1 MRVLLSEGSGLTSR
15 QVATRLG
22 ALGHHVEILS
32 SSQICL
38 TRFTRYVRK
47 VHPVPRFGLD
57 PLGWLDA
64 AQAIAKARAMDF
76 LFPTQEQVAILSAR
90 RERLQVATVVPP
102 FASLRRVQDKI
113 SAARTLEDIGVP
125 QPASAVVSGIADLNR
140 VSDFPAFVKQPIST
154 ASSGVRRVS
163 SKAELERVAMEMGL
177 GEQELLVQSHSQG
190 PLAMIQAIAD
200 NGRLVAYHANL
211 RIREGVS
218 GGASIKESITL
229 PVMPEIIA
237 RMVRALNWHGALSL
251 DAIVTPSGPLVIDV
265 NPRLVEPMNAYF
277 AGVDLVSVML
287 NLAQS
292 RHPAAQLPGKA
303 GVRSCQLLLAILGA
317 AQQDGTR
324 QAIIRELVAALYR
337 RGEYAAAHEEL
348 TPLDR
353 DPVAA
358 VPAIVATLF
367 TLFRPSLWQTFQSG
381 AVGPYALTPKAWNQI
396 LSAGSIDA
404 APPAESHLKSNIE
417 RG

>member
-1 MRVLLSEGSGLTSR
+1 M
-15 QVATRLG
+15 
-22 ALGHHVEILS
+22 
-32 SSQICL
+32 

-57 PLGWLDA
+57 PLGWLHA
-64 AQAIAKARAMDF
+64 AQAIAKARAIDF
-76 LFPTQEQVAILSAR
+76 LFPTQEQVAILSAC

-102 FASLRRVQDKI
+102 FTSLRRVQDKI
-113 SAARTLEDIGVP
+113 SAARTLEDIGIP
-125 QPASAVVSGIADLNR
+125 QPASAVVSGIADLTR
-140 VSDFPAFVKQPIST
+140 VSTFPAFVKQPIST

-163 SKAELERVAMEMGL
+163 SKAELERAATEMGL
-177 GEQELLVQSHSQG
+177 GEQKLLVQSHSQG

-211 RIREGVS
+211 RVREGVS
-218 GGASIKESITL
+218 GGASIKESVTL

-287 NLAQS
+287 DLAQS
-292 RHPAAQLPGKA
+292 RHPAVQHPGKA

-317 AQQDGTR
+317 AQRDKTR
-324 QAIIRELVAALYR
+324 RAIIRELVAALYR

-348 TPLDR
+348 TPLYR
-353 DPVAA
+353 DPIAA
-358 VPAIVATLF
+358 VPAMVAILL
-367 TLFRPSLWQTFQSG
+367 TLFRPSLWRTFQSG

-396 LSAGSIDA
+396 LSAGVD
-404 APPAESHLKSNIE
+404 
-417 RG
+417 

>member
-140 VSDFPAFVKQPIST
+140 VSDVPAFVKQPIST

-251 DAIVTPSGPLVIDV
+251 DAIVTPSGSLVIDV

-287 NLAQS
+287 DLAQS
-292 RHPAAQLPGKA
+292 GHPAVLHPGKA

-317 AQQDGTR
+317 AQKDGTR
-324 QAIIRELVAALYR
+324 QAIIRELDAALYR

-348 TPLDR
+348 TPLYR
-353 DPVAA
+353 DPVAV
-358 VPAIVATLF
+358 VPVFVATLL
-367 TLFRPSLWQTFQSG
+367 TLLRPSLWQTFQSG
-381 AVGPYALTPKAWNQI
+381 AVGPYALTPNAWSQI
-396 LSAGSIDA
+396 LSVGSIDA
-404 APPAESHLKSNIE
+404 APPAKSHLKSNI
-417 RG
+417 

>member
-64 AQAIAKARAMDF
+64 AQAIAKARAIDF

-90 RERLQVATVVPP
+90 REQLQVATVVPP

-154 ASSGVRRVS
+154 ASGGVRRVS
-163 SKAELERVAMEMGL
+163 SKAELERAAMEMGL
-177 GEQELLVQSHSQG
+177 GSGQELLVQSHSQG

-211 RIREGVS
+211 RIREGAG

-229 PVMPEIIA
+229 PLMPEIIA

-287 NLAQS
+287 DLAQS
-292 RHPAAQLPGKA
+292 RHPAAQLRGKA

-348 TPLDR
+348 TPLYR

-358 VPAIVATLF
+358 VPAIVATLL
-367 TLFRPSLWQTFQSG
+367 TLFRPSLWQTFKSG

-396 LSAGSIDA
+396 LSVASIDA
-404 APPAESHLKSNIE
+404 ALPAV
-417 RG
+417 R

>member
-1 MRVLLSEGSGLTSR
+1 M
-15 QVATRLG
+15 
-22 ALGHHVEILS
+22 
-32 SSQICL
+32 
-38 TRFTRYVRK
+38 TRFTRHVRK

-163 SKAELERVAMEMGL
+163 SKAELERAAMEMGL
-177 GEQELLVQSHSQG
+177 GEQELLVQSYSQG

-251 DAIVTPSGPLVIDV
+251 DAIVTPSGSLVIDV

-287 NLAQS
+287 DLAQS
-292 RHPAAQLPGKA
+292 RHPAALHPGKA

-317 AQQDGTR
+317 AQKDGTR
-324 QAIIRELVAALYR
+324 QAIIRELDAALYR

-348 TPLDR
+348 TPLYR
-353 DPVAA
+353 DPVAV
-358 VPAIVATLF
+358 VPVIVATLL

-381 AVGPYALTPKAWNQI
+381 AVGPYALTPNAWSQI
-396 LSAGSIDA
+396 LSVGSIDA
-404 APPAESHLKSNIE
+404 APPAKSHLKSNI
-417 RG
+417 

>member
-22 ALGHHVEILS
+22 TLGHHVEILS

-57 PLGWLDA
+57 PLGWLHA
-64 AQAIAKARAMDF
+64 AQAIAKARAIDF
-76 LFPTQEQVAILSAR
+76 LFPTQEQVAILSAC

-102 FASLRRVQDKI
+102 FTSLRRVQDKI
-113 SAARTLEDIGVP
+113 SAARTLEDIGIP
-125 QPASAVVSGIADLNR
+125 QPASAVVSGIADLTR
-140 VSDFPAFVKQPIST
+140 VSTFPAFVKQPIST

-163 SKAELERVAMEMGL
+163 SKAELERAATEMGL
-177 GEQELLVQSHSQG
+177 GEQKLLVQSHSQG

-211 RIREGVS
+211 RVREGVS
-218 GGASIKESITL
+218 GGASIKESVTL

-287 NLAQS
+287 DLAQS
-292 RHPAAQLPGKA
+292 RHPAVQHPGKA

-317 AQQDGTR
+317 AQRDKTR
-324 QAIIRELVAALYR
+324 RAIIRELVAALYR

-348 TPLDR
+348 TPLYR
-353 DPVAA
+353 DPIAA
-358 VPAIVATLF
+358 VPAMVAILL
-367 TLFRPSLWQTFQSG
+367 TLFRPSLWRTFQSG

-396 LSAGSIDA
+396 LSAGVD
-404 APPAESHLKSNIE
+404 
-417 RG
+417 

>member
-64 AQAIAKARAMDF
+64 AQAIAKARAIDF
-76 LFPTQEQVAILSAR
+76 LFPTQEQVAVLSAH

-154 ASSGVRRVS
+154 ASGGVRRVS
-163 SKAELERVAMEMGL
+163 SKSELERVAMEMGL

-229 PVMPEIIA
+229 PVMPETIA
-237 RMVRALNWHGALSL
+237 RMVRTVLCLWTLS
-251 DAIVTPSGPLVIDV
+251 
-265 NPRLVEPMNAYF
+265 
-277 AGVDLVSVML
+277 
-287 NLAQS
+287 
-292 RHPAAQLPGKA
+292 
-303 GVRSCQLLLAILGA
+303 
-317 AQQDGTR
+317 
-324 QAIIRELVAALYR
+324 
-337 RGEYAAAHEEL
+337 
-348 TPLDR
+348 
-353 DPVAA
+353 
-358 VPAIVATLF
+358 
-367 TLFRPSLWQTFQSG
+367 
-381 AVGPYALTPKAWNQI
+381 
-396 LSAGSIDA
+396 
-404 APPAESHLKSNIE
+404 
-417 RG
+417 

>member
-22 ALGHHVEILS
+22 NLGHHIEILS
-32 SSQICL
+32 SSRMCL
-38 TRFTRYVRK
+38 TRFTRYVRR
-47 VHPVPRFGLD
+47 VHLVPCFGLD

-64 AQAIAKARAMDF
+64 AQAIAKAQAIDF
-76 LFPTQEQVAILSAR
+76 LFPTQEQVAILSAS
-90 RERLQVATVVPP
+90 RERLQVATLVPP
-102 FASLRRVQDKI
+102 FPALRRVQDKI
-113 SAARTLEDIGVP
+113 AAARTLDDIGVP
-125 QPASAVVSGIADLNR
+125 QPAWAVVSSIADLNR
-140 VSDFPAFVKQPIST
+140 VSDFRAFVKQPIST
-154 ASSGVRRVS
+154 ASGGVRRVS
-163 SKAELERVAMEMGL
+163 SKSELERAAMEMGL
-177 GEQELLVQSHSQG
+177 GEQELFVQSHSQG

-211 RIREGVS
+211 RIREGVG

-229 PVMPEIIA
+229 PLMLEIIA
-237 RMVRALNWHGALSL
+237 RMVRALNWHGPLSL

-277 AGVDLVSVML
+277 AGVDLVSIML
-287 NLAQS
+287 DLAQS
-292 RHPAAQLPGKA
+292 RHPAAQLSGKA

-337 RGEYAAAHEEL
+337 RGEYAAANEEL

-358 VPAIVATLF
+358 VPAIVAILLTL
-367 TLFRPSLWQTFQSG
+367 LRPSLWQTFQSG
-381 AVGPYALTPKAWNQI
+381 AVASYALTPKAWKQI
-396 LSAGSIDA
+396 LWMGSIDA
-404 APPAESHLKSNIE
+404 APPPESDLKSYIE

>member
-64 AQAIAKARAMDF
+64 AQAIAKARAIDF

-154 ASSGVRRVS
+154 ASGGVRRVS
-163 SKAELERVAMEMGL
+163 SKSELERAAMEMGL
-177 GEQELLVQSHSQG
+177 GETG
-190 PLAMIQAIAD
+190 IACAIPL
-200 NGRLVAYHANL
+200 
-211 RIREGVS
+211 
-218 GGASIKESITL
+218 
-229 PVMPEIIA
+229 
-237 RMVRALNWHGALSL
+237 
-251 DAIVTPSGPLVIDV
+251 
-265 NPRLVEPMNAYF
+265 
-277 AGVDLVSVML
+277 
-287 NLAQS
+287 
-292 RHPAAQLPGKA
+292 
-303 GVRSCQLLLAILGA
+303 
-317 AQQDGTR
+317 
-324 QAIIRELVAALYR
+324 
-337 RGEYAAAHEEL
+337 
-348 TPLDR
+348 
-353 DPVAA
+353 
-358 VPAIVATLF
+358 
-367 TLFRPSLWQTFQSG
+367 SG
-381 AVGPYALTPKAWNQI
+381 ATRDDPSHRRQWAFGGVPRKSTYPRRRQWRRLDQGKHNT
-396 LSAGSIDA
+396 STDA
-404 APPAESHLKSNIE
+404 
-417 RG
+417 

>member
-1 MRVLLSEGSGLTSR
+1 
-15 QVATRLG
+15 
-22 ALGHHVEILS
+22 
-32 SSQICL
+32 
-38 TRFTRYVRK
+38 
-47 VHPVPRFGLD
+47 
-57 PLGWLDA
+57 
-64 AQAIAKARAMDF
+64 
-76 LFPTQEQVAILSAR
+76 
-90 RERLQVATVVPP
+90 
-102 FASLRRVQDKI
+102 
-113 SAARTLEDIGVP
+113 
-125 QPASAVVSGIADLNR
+125 
-140 VSDFPAFVKQPIST
+140 
-154 ASSGVRRVS
+154 
-163 SKAELERVAMEMGL
+163 
-177 GEQELLVQSHSQG
+177 
-190 PLAMIQAIAD
+190 MIQAIAD

-287 NLAQS
+287 DLAQS
-292 RHPAAQLPGKA
+292 GHPAVLHPGKA

-317 AQQDGTR
+317 AQKDGTR

-348 TPLDR
+348 TPLYR

-358 VPAIVATLF
+358 VPVIVATLL
-367 TLFRPSLWQTFQSG
+367 TLFRTSLWQTFQSG

-404 APPAESHLKSNIE
+404 ARPAESHLKSNIQRGLMAVPITLYGIKNSDTMNKARAWLDKHGIDYSFHDYKTAGIE
-417 RG
+417 RERLERWEKKIGWETLLNRADTTFRKLSDKDKNGLDARKAVALMLAQPSVIKRPVLDLGGGKLLVGFAPEQYEAVLEARR